1 MPKLISRAC
10 SMFSVGQ
17 KGAQCPVPWEISFRT
32 GYSCRTEC
40 GTLAPMMKT
49 LPTHEEL
56 RSALQ
61 GLNHAELNRL
71 ADAGQVPFPT
81 LMKIRQGTTE
91 DPRLSTVQRILANL
105 PRKAKRTAQAEATH
119 G

>member
-1 MPKLISRAC
+1 
-10 SMFSVGQ
+10 
-17 KGAQCPVPWEISFRT
+17 
-32 GYSCRTEC
+32 
-40 GTLAPMMKT
+40 MMKT

-105 PRKAKRTAQAEATH
+105 PRKSKRTAQAEAV
-119 G
+119 

>member
-1 MPKLISRAC
+1 
-10 SMFSVGQ
+10 
-17 KGAQCPVPWEISFRT
+17 
-32 GYSCRTEC
+32 
-40 GTLAPMMKT
+40 MMKT

-105 PRKAKRTAQAEATH
+105 PRKAKRTAQAEAAH